1 MLDAITDKYI
11 IRFRNRYIKE
21 RDEGLAR
28 PESPLAELKSSAKLS
43 NDMDMQTKISI
54 VEKYKGNLP
63 NLIAQLKKVD
73 VGTRPQD
80 LKRANFVLSTAH
92 RAKGLEF
99 DHVMLWKD
107 FMEVNCC
114 TPVQRDPATG
124 YATLFRCGDE
134 YSADIIG
141 ADELNIVYV
150 AATRAM
156 KRLIVNVSL
165 EALLNLPPQT
175 WYLRAVPGQQGPNRE
190 LLAKRRA
197 GLPRFATLRCP
208 TIGTGG
214 TNASLPYCRHC
225 SHDSRDTAIE
235 DRTPALGMEVRYGR
249 TRSSD
254 HVRDDPDRATPIGS
268 NPLLPRDDGEW
279 DGRLCGRC
287 VRTYACSRRGAR
299 EVFGRR
305 ERRGWTRSELGW
317 TRGTRNSIY
326 KRRARG
332 VDGGIGPI
340 EGMSMMDIASVCAA
354 ERRARGE
361 PWRGKDAAGL
371 AVRIPE

>member
-1 MLDAITDKYI
+1 M
-11 IRFRNRYIKE
+11 
-21 RDEGLAR
+21 
-28 PESPLAELKSSAKLS
+28 
-43 NDMDMQTKISI
+43 
-54 VEKYKGNLP
+54 
-63 NLIAQLKKVD
+63 
-73 VGTRPQD
+73 
-80 LKRANFVLSTAH
+80 
-92 RAKGLEF
+92 
-99 DHVMLWKD
+99 
-107 FMEVNCC
+107 
-114 TPVQRDPATG
+114 
-124 YATLFRCGDE
+124 
-134 YSADIIG
+134 
-141 ADELNIVYV
+141 
-150 AATRAM
+150 
-156 KRLIVNVSL
+156 
-165 EALLNLPPQT
+165 
-175 WYLRAVPGQQGPNRE
+175 
-190 LLAKRRA
+190 AKRRA

-254 HVRDDPDRATPIGS
+254 HVRDDPYRANPIGS
-268 NPLLPRDDGEW
+268 NPLLPRDDGEL

-287 VRTYACSRRGAR
+287 VRTYACSRRGAEKYLDDESAGVDGDR
-299 EVFGRR
+299 TWLDPRDEEFFQQ
-305 ERRGWTRSELGW
+305 ERAG
-317 TRGTRNSIY
+317 
-326 KRRARG
+326 G